1 MDLKESKSFEGVRHP
16 WETARLGTIKSILSS
31 VQIKS
36 EKTLIL
42 DVGSGD
48 GFVGRGLF
56 SQMPNTFVDS
66 LDTFLQDEQIKVLNA
81 PDDSF
86 TFYNSYE
93 DLPGR
98 AYDIVLMLDVLEH
111 VENDVGLLS
120 SISESSMQKGG
131 WAIVTVPAFQSLF
144 SAHDRFLNHFR
155 RYSLPQLRT
164 LSSEAGLE
172 VVEGGYLFSSLLI
185 PRYLSLLFQKLPG
198 VSEPKPTG
206 VGSWKGGRLLT
217 SLIVL
222 ILNAENALVIRLARW
237 GLVVPGLTAWV
248 LCKKS
253 H

>member
-1 MDLKESKSFEGVRHP
+1 MDLKESGSFEGVRHP
-16 WETARLGTIKSILSS
+16 WETARLGAIRNILSP

-48 GFVGRGLF
+48 GFMSRGLF
-56 SQMPNTFVDS
+56 NQMPGTLVDG
-66 LDTFLQDEQIKVLNA
+66 LDTFLQDDQIKALNA
-81 PDDSF
+81 PDGSF
-86 TFYNSYE
+86 TFYNNYD

-98 AYDIVLMLDVLEH
+98 TYDIVLMLDVLEH

-120 SISESSMQKGG
+120 SISELSMQEGA

-155 RYSLPQLRT
+155 RYSLPQLRS

-172 VVEGGYLFSSLLI
+172 IVESGYLFSSLLI
-185 PRYLSLLFQKLPG
+185 PRFFSLLFQKLPG
-198 VSEPKPTG
+198 ISEPKPTG

-217 SLIVL
+217 SLIAL

-237 GLVVPGLTAWV
+237 GLVMPGLTAWV
-248 LCKKS
+248 LCKK
-253 H
+253 